1 MSDGII
7 GSVGVSVVPDANDF
21 WRRFEAQTRAG
32 AAEAGR
38 RAGNQWQREF
48 QAAARDT
55 RINVRADTTRA
66 RAEIAALNKETSR
79 SGGTFQKLISAAL
92 TLAPAIVPVAAAAG
106 AAAAEFGALGLTG
119 ALAFKGL
126 KDELHGTG
134 AEAQVTS
141 ALVVTLKESLNQLSK
156 TAASNALPGL
166 AEATTKLRDG
176 LPAVNAEIAQ
186 QAQLLGDVA
195 SHIAGGL
202 VGGFTAFAP
211 LLNEVSGS
219 VDRIAAKFEAWATG
233 PAGAHFGQVL
243 AQDYARVAP
252 VIDDVATAVAHLIEA
267 AHASGLGILSELQLL
282 ARVVDAFPTPVLEG
296 IIAAFVSARTIK
308 AGVGRIQ

>member
-7 GSVGVSVVPDANDF
+7 GSVGVSVAPDANDF

-252 VIDDVATAVAHLIEA
+252 DHRRRRGGGRAPDRGGPRVRPGHSVGAATARAGRGRVPD
-267 AHASGLGILSELQLL
+267 
-282 ARVVDAFPTPVLEG
+282 AR
-296 IIAAFVSARTIK
+296 ARGHHR
-308 AGVGRIQ
+308 GVRVRADDQGWRRRVQ